1 MEAAACRVEQTAEGG
16 NEGQHHRKG
25 THTEMKIALQ
35 HGQIILAEIE
45 PLRYEQLKRMGIFR
59 WNKTTRTMTGPVSLD
74 ALNALHNRFTLPD
87 FVETERERLAEVARQ
102 LEQQR
107 EATEPKPLAAYPV
120 RAQMFQHQIRGANMA
135 LLQLTSGG
143 KEQHK
148 GFGFLFEMGCGKTLT
163 AIATMGALYQQHRIE
178 RVLVVAPTS
187 VCSVWPH
194 DLQQFAAF
202 PYHCETLLGEK
213 KKRLEGLDALEVW
226 PFASLKIAVINY
238 ESTHRD
244 GIFDALVEY
253 AAALI
258 ICDESQRIKNH
269 SAAQSKT
276 LHKLGDKARYK
287 LALSG
292 TPVQNNAVDLYSQYR
307 FLDPAVFG
315 SNFFAFRN
323 RYCVMGGYGQHQ
335 IIGYQHMEQLI
346 QKEHSIAYRVTKAE
360 CLDLPPQTFEN
371 RYVKFSPAERK
382 LYDQLRKSSFAEL
395 AGGDSITATTVLTK
409 MLRLMQLTG
418 GFTQTDD
425 GTRPQ
430 QIGTAKLDALED
442 ILDDYVQE
450 AGQKLVVFARFR
462 PEIAAIE
469 NLLRKKGIKYGSIYG
484 DVPQA
489 ERGGIVD
496 DFQQNPETKVFV
508 AQIQTAGLGIT
519 LHAASAAVFY
529 SLDFNMSNYAQALAR
544 IHRIGQHNPV
554 TYIHLLVEDSI
565 DDRVLEALAKKQD
578 IARSIVDDWKQYFG
592 GE

>member
-1 MEAAACRVEQTAEGG
+1 
-16 NEGQHHRKG
+16 
-25 THTEMKIALQ
+25 
-35 HGQIILAEIE
+35 
-45 PLRYEQLKRMGIFR
+45 MG
-59 WNKTTRTMTGPVSLD
+59 
-74 ALNALHNRFTLPD
+74 
-87 FVETERERLAEVARQ
+87 
-102 LEQQR
+102 
-107 EATEPKPLAAYPV
+107 
-120 RAQMFQHQIRGANMA
+120 
-135 LLQLTSGG
+135 
-143 KEQHK
+143 K

-163 AIATMGALYQQHRIE
+163 AIAVTGAGYKLGKIK
-178 RVLVVAPTS
+178 RVLIVAPTS
-187 VCSVWPH
+187 VCAVWPKE
-194 DLQQFAAF
+194 FADYADF
-202 PYHCETLLGEK
+202 RYTVKTLLGTK
-213 KKRLEGLDALEVW
+213 PQRLKALADLEAF
-226 PFASLKIAVINY
+226 PFQSLKVAVINY
-238 ESTHRD
+238 ESTWRD
-244 GIFDALVEY
+244 GIFEKLLEYDAD
-253 AAALI
+253 LI
-258 ICDESQRIKNH
+258 IADESQRIKNH
-269 SAAQSKT
+269 SAAQSKA

-335 IIGYQHMEQLI
+335 IVGYQHMEQLI

-529 SLDFNMSNYAQALAR
+529 SMDYNYANYAQALAR
-544 IHRIGQHNPV
+544 IHRIGQSNPV

-565 DDRVLEALAKKQD
+565 DDKVLAALEKKED
-578 IARSIVDDWKQYFG
+578 IAKTIVDSWRTYF
-592 GE
+592 